1 MLLRSDN
8 RYHQVALFCFNFL
21 FTDERCCELELII
34 FGFYV
39 YIYQQE
45 IIESL
50 GAMSFDSGIMGKKDT
65 DVNKILDMKDD
76 VSYKIIL

>member
-8 RYHQVALFCFNFL
+8 ISSSCIILLFNYL

-34 FGFYV
+34 FGCYV

-50 GAMSFDSGIMGKKDT
+50 GAMAFDNGIMGKKDT
-65 DVNKILDMKDD
+65 NVNKILDMKDD
-76 VSYKIIL
+76 VSYRIIL